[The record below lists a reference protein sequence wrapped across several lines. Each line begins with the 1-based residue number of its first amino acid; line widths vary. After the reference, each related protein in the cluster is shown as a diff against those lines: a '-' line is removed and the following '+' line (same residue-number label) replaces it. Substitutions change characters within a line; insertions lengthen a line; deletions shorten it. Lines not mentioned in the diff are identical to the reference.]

1 MSKVFNNVECFCAK
15 SQLFAFYGKL
25 WYNIYRKYE
34 RDMNRKEVNGML
46 TKREQEMNM
55 ELSKDNSF
63 IIKRECISKKS
74 VIGFKE
80 NGNEILRKDNT
91 KEIENGRTIQRE
103 QDGNLKI
110 QRFRETVQRESKLK
124 AE

>member
-34 RDMNRKEVNGML
+34 RDMNRKEVNRML
-46 TKREQEMNM
+46 TKREQKMNVK
-55 ELSKDNSF
+55 SFKNNSF

-74 VIGFKE
+74 VIDFKE
-80 NGNEILRKDNT
+80 NGNEILRKNNT
-91 KEIENGRTIQRE
+91 KEMRNDRTIQRKSE
-103 QDGNLKI
+103 RQSKEKQKDEIK
-110 QRFRETVQRESKLK
+110 RFKTG
-124 AE
+124 